1 MDNKLSSIDKIISRY
16 RDEIYNNKKSLK
28 QVEGKFS
35 YDFQEGLFQGW
46 IEALEYAIKE
56 LEEHY
61 SLKDKLTIQERKH
74 G

>member
-1 MDNKLSSIDKIISRY
+1 MDRKDSIVEIISRY

-46 IEALEYAIKE
+46 VEALEYAIKE
-56 LEEHY
+56 LEEHHSCY
-61 SLKDKLTIQERKH
+61 ICH
-74 G
+74 